1 MNKKNSKSP
10 LNRKRSSIH
19 EYISLSPKNNELANT
34 NSKIIS
40 KANDYNFNSYLQD
53 KSILEKFKSERSH
66 VHETKLQRELSN
78 IGNLLGRNTTPLK
91 SNRNKP
97 IVNINKPELSFN
109 YQSYF
114 YVSPEKNRRS
124 ALSSSRAFKNV
135 NMNYNFTNKIN
146 NEFKLK
152 KYSKNDVLIFSKSIK
167 PNDSF
172 DEFVKGKMF
181 YLIIRFFAEF

>member
-1 MNKKNSKSP
+1 M
-10 LNRKRSSIH
+10 
-19 EYISLSPKNNELANT
+19 
-34 NSKIIS
+34 
-40 KANDYNFNSYLQD
+40 
-53 KSILEKFKSERSH
+53 
-66 VHETKLQRELSN
+66 
-78 IGNLLGRNTTPLK
+78 K

-97 IVNINKPELSFN
+97 IVNVNKSELSFD

-114 YVSPEKNRRS
+114 YVSPNKSRKS

-172 DEFVKGKMF
+172 DEFVKGKC
-181 YLIIRFFAEF
+181 IINPI